1 MLGFHSDGVRLYG
14 ASDTLKQ
21 QLKKRK
27 VPLASALTGNT
38 LVFAIDDREII
49 QKRPHNIS
57 FAALSAPWFVC
68 TLQGDA
74 SFSSQALCFADET
87 ALSDFIA
94 AVYYA
99 SQEFLHL
106 DIEFAF
112 LKENLGVGTGKSI
125 RSYGEDLFKEIP
137 KDAPAICFYF
147 GNGGFLETDR
157 LFTMFTKDLALS
169 PEHLTLAGSFSS
181 KRKFLTVF
189 AAQ

>member
-21 QLKKRK
+21 QLKKKK
-27 VPLASALTGNT
+27 VPLTSALTGNT
-38 LVFAIDDREII
+38 LVFSIDDKEVIH
-49 QKRPHNIS
+49 KRPHNIS
-57 FAALSAPWFVC
+57 FGALSTPWFVC

-74 SFSSQALCFADET
+74 SFSPQALCFADET
-87 ALSDFIA
+87 ALSNFIA

-106 DIEFAF
+106 DIEFSF
-112 LKENLGVGTGKSI
+112 LKEALGVGTGKII
-125 RSYGEDLFKEIP
+125 RAYTEDIFAEIP
-137 KDAPAICFYF
+137 KEEPAICFYF

-157 LFTMFTKDLALS
+157 LFTMFTKELFLS
-169 PEHLTLAGSFSS
+169 SERLTLAGSFSS